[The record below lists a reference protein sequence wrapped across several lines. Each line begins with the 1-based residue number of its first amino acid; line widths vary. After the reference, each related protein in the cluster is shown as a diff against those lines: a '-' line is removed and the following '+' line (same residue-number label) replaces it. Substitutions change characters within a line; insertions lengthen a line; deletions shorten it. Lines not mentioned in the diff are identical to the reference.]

1 MNPLPLAGVIGEE
14 RRRVEALGDL
24 LRREQE
30 ILQAGGV
37 DGIAEL
43 AGEKTVLIGEI
54 NRLGA
59 LRLQRLGLP
68 ADAGRPAIAAWF
80 AAHPAEKTADAAWQ
94 ALLASAGEIRRLHDE
109 NTQLVNL
116 LLAQTQGALDA
127 LSGRQAAPGLY
138 GADGQTASAA
148 GSRLFDAA

>member
-1 MNPLPLAGVIGEE
+1 MNAPSLAGLIAEE

-24 LRREQE
+24 LRREQAV
-30 ILQAGGV
+30 LQAGGI

-43 AGEKTVLIGEI
+43 ASDKTALLEQI
-54 NRLGA
+54 NRLGSA
-59 LRLQRLGLP
+59 RLQRLGLP
-68 ADAGRPAIAAWF
+68 PEAGRPAIAAWF
-80 AAHPAEKTADAAWQ
+80 AAHPAEKAAADAWQ
-94 ALLASAGEIRRLHDE
+94 ALLACAGEIRRLHDE

-138 GADGQTASAA
+138 GADGQTASAT